1 MAHVNSHT
9 VYPFLQ
15 AANATN
21 RRFKTPQTVVYC
33 TPQNSALNQQSF
45 GGSSWQLKA
54 RGCHFIIINVLGATC
69 KTYLLLA
76 CKATRL
82 LHNSTGAAWQRR
94 CSAAVGSARHGAVA
108 RRTSAATH
116 HVFWSRTKKR
126 LCYYRMRSTMKV
138 FVVVI
143 ILSLASF
150 AMGQSRSGQTP
161 AQVAYDQAKEQQSKA
176 SVAAAAAQM
185 LFDSITSEANR
196 LKQDMQ
202 KSQSDAAMWKA
213 QCESDSNAHLAA
225 SVAHGRFKN
234 VTNNVTRAEKE
245 LAVVQQLR
253 QKLKQVTFTTR
264 SRILC
269 FCHVTKLDTF
279 LLSSTFS
286 SPTSKLF
293 KHRMFRLTAT
303 STLSNVPFLMHPP
316 NCVRQPLSCSPISWH
331 SSAVGG
337 TSPKRD
343 KLAS

>member
-1 MAHVNSHT
+1 MSNIF
-9 VYPFLQ
+9 PK
-15 AANATN
+15 AASPLHHRASIPVFIVVRGGRGSCQHDASSSTTTC
-21 RRFKTPQTVVYC
+21 RPPCLCRMTPPSPPT
-33 TPQNSALNQQSF
+33 TTAALP
-45 GGSSWQLKA
+45 GSDAVFCSCRLSTA
-54 RGCHFIIINVLGATC
+54 R
-69 KTYLLLA
+69 
-76 CKATRL
+76 
-82 LHNSTGAAWQRR
+82 
-94 CSAAVGSARHGAVA
+94 SAAVAM
-108 RRTSAATH
+108 RTSDATR
-116 HVFWSRTKKR
+116 HVFWSRAKKR
-126 LCYYRMRSTMKV
+126 FFYYQMRSTMKV
-138 FVVVI
+138 FIAVI

-185 LFDSITSEANR
+185 LFDSITSEATR

-225 SVAHGRFKN
+225 SVAHERFKN
-234 VTNNVTRAEKE
+234 VTRNVTRAEQE

-253 QKLKQVTFTTR
+253 KKLQQVTFTAL
-264 SRILC
+264 SRKLC

-279 LLSSTFS
+279 LLSATFS
-286 SPTSKLF
+286 SPTSKLC
-293 KHRMFRLTAT
+293 KHRTFRLTAT

-316 NCVRQPLSCSPISWH
+316 KCVRQPLSCSPISWH
-331 SSAVGG
+331 SSAAEG